1 MRFDDS
7 LETVLRADRS
17 TPAGAQAAWRQ
28 LVDLIGRRRAADTP
42 EAIARLDDL
51 RSEVPL
57 ATRAASAR
65 GLERADPPAALVRLL
80 AVDALPV
87 AAPVLRAARLPND
100 EWLTLLPRLSPAGR
114 AVLRHR
120 RDLPGEVVRAL
131 DQYGPTD
138 FLIEPR
144 REAAS
149 DGAGVFEVIPEAAEP
164 VLDSSIFAPV
174 PAIAAAPLADSVA
187 PAAPVGPYHIADVV
201 ARIEAFQRDGGRDAA
216 ATARPAPTSFRFE
229 TDASGAIRWIDGI
242 AREALIGLSL
252 DPARPAVT
260 ARMDGV
266 AAGGFRRRARFA
278 DARLEVGGA
287 GEAAGSWRVSAVPA
301 FDRISGRFTGYRGT
315 ARRPRADQ
323 QATRGL
329 LPGDPAVLRQLLH
342 ELRTPTTAIIG
353 FAEMIEGEMLGPVEE
368 TSRARAGTI
377 RDETRALLGA
387 LDDLEIAARLEGDA
401 LRLDPATVPLDALF
415 GHVGEELRSLTD
427 LRGADL
433 RLPGTLGPEAAL
445 AADPRA
451 ATRLVTRLVAA
462 LLSAARHGETLTVT
476 AERRRAGW
484 QIAVDRPEALA
495 GFSAEALLAA
505 EDDGDDPALL
515 GLGFALRLA
524 RRLAAELCGGL
535 NLDGRLVTLVLPAA
549 VTEGQE
555 AVYQHP

>member
-7 LETVLRADRS
+7 LDTVLRADRS

-57 ATRAASAR
+57 AARAASAR

-87 AAPVLRAARLPND
+87 AAPVLRAARLPYD
-100 EWLTLLPRLSPAGR
+100 DWLALLPRLSPAGR

-144 REAAS
+144 PDAAADS
-149 DGAGVFEVIPEAAEP
+149 DDLFELIPEAAEP
-164 VLDSSIFAPV
+164 APGSATSIFAPEAMV
-174 PAIAAAPLADSVA
+174 ATENPA

-201 ARIEAFQRDGGRDAA
+201 ARIEAFQRNGGRDAVA
-216 ATARPAPTSFRFE
+216 QARAAPTSFRFE
-229 TDASGAIRWIDGI
+229 TDASGAIRWIEGI

-260 ARMDGV
+260 ARLDGV

-315 ARRPRADQ
+315 ARRPRSDQ

-353 FAEMIEGEMLGPVEE
+353 FAEMIEGEMVGPVDD
-368 TSRARAGTI
+368 TSRTRAGTI

-415 GHVGEELRSLTD
+415 GHVGEELRSLTA
-427 LRGADL
+427 LRGAHL
-433 RLPGTLGPEAAL
+433 RLPDTLGPEAAL

-462 LLSAARHGETLTVT
+462 LVSAARQGETLTVT
-476 AERRRAGW
+476 AERRRAAW
-484 QIAVDRPEALA
+484 QVAIGRPEALA
-495 GFSAEALLAA
+495 GLPVEALLTA
-505 EDDGDDPALL
+505 EDDGEDPALL

-524 RRLAAELCGGL
+524 GRLTAELRGAL
-535 NLDGRLVTLVLPAA
+535 NLEGRMVTLMLPAA
-549 VTEGQE
+549 VTARQE